1 MTIKELAYSA
11 QKQLETGTNQHFK
24 RTHIYELLAAAFG
37 YSSYAALVAEAV
49 FTEKAFTS
57 RRLSAKSP
65 LVHSRCVELAYPVD
79 IAKLVAAS
87 LPEFLAQREI
97 GIIRVADLVATLQSD
112 SYVLDDDEDESLE
125 REGEGWDAS
134 DDRWVN
140 LRILASPILL
150 DGLETAAQGGKALA
164 HYALALIHAPDEYGD
179 DPEVGADYWYQRAKA
194 GWVLSGVE
202 KEWADAH
209 ALTLS
214 KAEKYERHLR
224 EAARLGLPV
233 AMLAVANQFGDPAFF
248 EQGVEE
254 VDADPA
260 MVAEIAERLSRP
272 QDARKWLTVAATSG
286 DVEAMRQL
294 IEDYDQDDLLQC
306 WTWVHLARLVGT
318 DLTADAYRAIHEDG
332 SDYDDDVG
340 GPMYADGR
348 DGVALD
354 ALSQEMDAVARR
366 QAHEIFVRINAS

>member
-11 QKQLETGTNQHFK
+11 QKKLETSTNQHFK

-57 RRLSAKSP
+57 RRLSAKAP

-87 LPEFLAQREI
+87 LPEFLAEREI
-97 GIIRVADLVATLQSD
+97 GMIRVADLVATLQSD
-112 SYVLDDDEDESLE
+112 SYVPDDDEDESLE
-125 REGEGWDAS
+125 PEREGWDVS

-140 LRILASPILL
+140 LRVLASPILL

-179 DPEVGADYWYQRAKA
+179 EPEVGADYWYQRAKA

-209 ALTLS
+209 ALKLS

-224 EAARLGLPV
+224 EAARLGLPT
-233 AMLAVANQFGDPAFF
+233 AMLEVANQFGDPAFF
-248 EQGVEE
+248 EQAIEE

-260 MVAEIAERLSRP
+260 MVAGIAERLSRP

-286 DVEAMRQL
+286 DVEAMRHL
-294 IEDYDQDDLLQC
+294 IGDHDQDDLLQC

-318 DLTADAYRAIHEDG
+318 DLTTDAYRAIHEDG

-340 GPMYADGR
+340 GTVFLGGR
-348 DGVALD
+348 GGVTLEAISD
-354 ALSQEMDAVARR
+354 EMDAVARR
-366 QAHEIFVRINAS
+366 QAHEVFAKIKVS